1 MYSVNNTHNN
11 NNALTIFLFIIP
23 YGRSKLMVVDQVEQ
37 ILEDFRAAYGL
48 EYASLHYFNVAGAV
62 VIRMV
67 K

>member
-1 MYSVNNTHNN
+1 
-11 NNALTIFLFIIP
+11 
-23 YGRSKLMVVDQVEQ
+23 MVVDQVEQ